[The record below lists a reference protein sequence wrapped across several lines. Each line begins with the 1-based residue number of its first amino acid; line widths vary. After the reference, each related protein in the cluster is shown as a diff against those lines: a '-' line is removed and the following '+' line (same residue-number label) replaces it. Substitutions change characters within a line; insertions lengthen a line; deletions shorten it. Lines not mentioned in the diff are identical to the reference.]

1 MKEEFD
7 YKIITRSSD
16 EEHYKSLLQNAAFI
30 HNREQDTLDW
40 LKWKYY
46 SSPYGDCIVVMAYSK
61 AGELAGELAGEIS
74 FGKYEFVDNG
84 KTIKAIYSYQT
95 MVHPNFQR
103 KGLFSSLTKKVIEIA
118 KEQNIDVIF
127 NFPNNNSYQPFL
139 KLNFKPLNGLKYW
152 ISPGHF
158 GTFLKQLNPISL
170 KKPFLVNKTDK
181 YDKKTIASFNKLAK
195 NIKPYSFNNILY
207 PNRTYDFLKWRYFTH
222 AMHHYEI
229 IESDLGWAIVR
240 VGKRGSFTEAQIM
253 DVFPNKEF
261 NSSFLKSIKTQIKR
275 QLKVGLIIFN
285 MSEAH
290 PLNKKMMKSGFLSLP
305 NKLKFCVYP
314 LNENGKQYLNRSNW
328 VITATEFHRY

>member
-7 YKIITRSSD
+7 FQLITRSSG
-16 EEHYKSLLQNAAFI
+16 EKHYSALLKNAAFI

-46 SSPYGDCIVVMAYSK
+46 SSPFGDCIVVMAYSK
-61 AGELAGELAGEIS
+61 SGELAGEIS
-74 FGKYEFVDNG
+74 FGKYEFIAKG
-84 KTIKAIYSYQT
+84 EKIKAIYSYQT

-103 KGLFSSLTKKVIEIA
+103 KGLFSLLTKKVIEIA
-118 KEQNIDVIF
+118 KGQNIDIIF
-127 NFPNNNSYQPFL
+127 NFPNNNSYAPFL

-158 GTFLKQLNPISL
+158 GTFLTQFNPMSL
-170 KKPFLVNKTDK
+170 KKPFLVNKIVGYNPEKLDT
-181 YDKKTIASFNKLAK
+181 FERLAK
-195 NIKPYSFNNILY
+195 NVHPYSFKNVLY
-207 PNRTYDFLKWRYFTH
+207 PNRTYHFLKWRFFSH
-222 AMHHYEI
+222 AMHQYEC
-229 IESDLGWAIVR
+229 IESHLGWAIIR

-253 DVFPNKEF
+253 DVFPNREF
-261 NSSFLKSIKTQIKR
+261 NTSFLKSIKKQLKK

-290 PLNKKMMKSGFLSLP
+290 PLNKKMISSGFISLP

-314 LNENGKQYLNRSNW
+314 LSNVGEQYLNRSNW